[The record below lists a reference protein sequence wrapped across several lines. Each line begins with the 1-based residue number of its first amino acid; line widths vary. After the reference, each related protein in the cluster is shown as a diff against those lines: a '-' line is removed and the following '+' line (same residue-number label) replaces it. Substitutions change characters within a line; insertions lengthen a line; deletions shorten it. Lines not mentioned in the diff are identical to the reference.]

1 MPTAT
6 NKQKIEHPIPA
17 SNGWRRLRAVLN
29 LLSWLFIGILVVVI
43 LSFLL
48 HAFCHFCPFTFSVIH
63 PNEELPMQYGYVFS
77 TEPEPEWKGKI
88 AFGGCMA
95 MPISTI
101 CPRCGWPMRYCDPTA
116 PDAMPHLDVDAIFSD
131 SLTEQARAS
140 LRTYVGQLI
149 AAQPGDAP
157 EAVVTAAVGK
167 SGLWLATRNQGLRR
181 MDLATG
187 VWATNR
193 DSQPWRCFVK
203 SIAITGNTVHVEF
216 CPFSAPTYF
225 QTATTCDG
233 GRTWRLASGSLPLLP

>member
-1 MPTAT
+1 MPPDT
-6 NKQKIEHPIPA
+6 NKQKMEHPIHA

-29 LLSWLFIGILVVVI
+29 VLSWLFIGIFVVVI

-48 HAFCHFCPFTFSVIH
+48 HTFCHFCPFSFSVIRH
-63 PNEELPMQYGYVFS
+63 NEEMPMQYGYYLAA
-77 TEPEPEWKGKI
+77 EPEPEWIGKI
-88 AFGGCMA
+88 AFGGCMV

-101 CPRCGWPMRYCDPTA
+101 CPRCSWPMRYCDPTA
-116 PDAMPHLDVDAIFSD
+116 PDAMTHLDVDAIFSA
-131 SLTEQARAS
+131 SLNEQARAS
-140 LRTYVGQLI
+140 LRSHVDQLI
-149 AAQPGDAP
+149 SARPGDAP
-157 EAVVTAAVGK
+157 EAVVAEAVGK
-167 SGLWLATRNQGLRR
+167 SDLWLAAKNQGLHR

-187 VWATNR
+187 AWTTNR

-203 SIAITGNTVHVEF
+203 SIAITGNTVQVEY

>member
-1 MPTAT
+1 M
-6 NKQKIEHPIPA
+6 
-17 SNGWRRLRAVLN
+17 V
-29 LLSWLFIGILVVVI
+29 
-43 LSFLL
+43 
-48 HAFCHFCPFTFSVIH
+48 
-63 PNEELPMQYGYVFS
+63 
-77 TEPEPEWKGKI
+77 
-88 AFGGCMA
+88 

-233 GRTWRLASGSLPLLP
+233 GRTWRLASGSLPILP